1 MSPNQ
6 LLPQLITYVV
16 AAMNLTPTA
25 SATFMSKPYI
35 HRASPQNIYFI
46 LFSAAF
52 TDWETENKYRIRNT
66 LGQDVYFAAESM

>member
-35 HRASPQNIYFI
+35 ELHLKIFT

>member
-1 MSPNQ
+1 
-6 LLPQLITYVV
+6 
-16 AAMNLTPTA
+16 MNLTPTA

-35 HRASPQNIYFI
+35 ELHLKIFT

-66 LGQDVYFAAESM
+66 LGQDVYFAAESMWISEWY